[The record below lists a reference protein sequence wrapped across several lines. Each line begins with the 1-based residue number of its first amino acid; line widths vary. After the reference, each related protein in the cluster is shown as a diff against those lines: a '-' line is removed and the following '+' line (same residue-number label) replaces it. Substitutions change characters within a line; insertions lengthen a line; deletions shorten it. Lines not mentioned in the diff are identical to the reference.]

1 MAYRDADGYI
11 WLVDRKSNMIISGGE
26 NIYPSEVEGVIGSY
40 PSVKDVAVIGVPH
53 EKWGESVFAVVV
65 LHEGEHATEAD
76 IRQWCREHLAGFK
89 CPSRVSFIA
98 DQEMPRTATG
108 KILHRTLKNH
118 FANEA
123 NHLQT
128 V

>member
-1 MAYRDADGYI
+1 
-11 WLVDRKSNMIISGGE
+11 
-26 NIYPSEVEGVIGSY
+26 
-40 PSVKDVAVIGVPH
+40 
-53 EKWGESVFAVVV
+53 
-65 LHEGEHATEAD
+65 
-76 IRQWCREHLAGFK
+76 
-89 CPSRVSFIA
+89 VSFIA

-128 V
+128 A